1 MFLLSQDCVNNN
13 QVKVLFVRNLSLKID
28 EDGLREFFNKLSS
41 DRVERVK
48 KFDDFAFINFIS
60 HEAAEVA
67 FRLRWTSFTV

>member
-48 KFDDFAFINFIS
+48 KFDDFA
-60 HEAAEVA
+60 
-67 FRLRWTSFTV
+67 L

>member
-48 KFDDFAFINFIS
+48 QFDDVAVINFIS

-67 FRLRWTSFTV
+67 FRFR